1 MGGHLVKRCIVDWLG
16 ALGFGAVCVAAMA
29 LPSALF

>member
-1 MGGHLVKRCIVDWLG
+1 MKRCLLDWLG
-16 ALGFGAVCVAAMA
+16 ALGFVAVCVAAMA